1 MSFRDN
7 TVVVLETG
15 RDVIYAGQGLHEL
28 LRTPAI
34 YLNARVGLRTQN
46 AQSSSPAVSD
56 YLVGKE
62 LDEALANDQDGI
74 QVSYP
79 FADGDILD
87 WTQAE
92 AIWKHV
98 LFKQLGLRRLQM
110 ESPVILSIFPGL
122 SRDAYERICK
132 LFFERFNVAGF
143 TILERPVAQL
153 YAANAV
159 SGVVVD
165 IGTHATDVTPIY
177 DAVPVYAGRLSTSV
191 GLRDC
196 ERYLAHLLRS
206 NPSVMG
212 ALSPADAPLSEPALD
227 AALLELVHALWEQ
240 SHIRP
245 PSHGAQAATQAD
257 EGITDIGAI
266 VAAGREKAVI
276 ESGLRKKATAK
287 QTAAEQARQREL
299 EALDLVTVQF
309 RGKEV
314 TLGKERH
321 RFCEPLFDVELVDR
335 VRAPGAPEP
344 KEPHISLQEA
354 VNHAISQ
361 GVIDQRQYMWRGL
374 FVTGDITRHVPGIG
388 DGLRSRCQPFIVRE
402 DLSTD
407 VQPRSIHTIHIPE
420 YYPEYRDSGDC
431 YAAYLGSSI
440 TAKIIFHDPHAK
452 NFVSKSDYATYGPR
466 VILESSTALL

>member
-28 LRTPAI
+28 LRTPAV

-62 LDEALANDQDGI
+62 LEEALSNGQDNI

-79 FADGDILD
+79 FADGDIGD

-143 TILERPVAQL
+143 TIIERPVSQL

-165 IGTHATDVTPIY
+165 IGNHATDVTPIY
-177 DAVPVYAGRLSTSV
+177 DAVPIYAGRLTTSI

-196 ERYLAHLLRS
+196 ERYLAHLLRA

-212 ALSPADAPLSEPALD
+212 AISPSEAPLPEDALET
-227 AALLELVHALWEQ
+227 ALLELVHMLWEQ
-240 SHIRP
+240 DHIRP
-245 PSHGAQAATQAD
+245 PSHGEQAATQED

-266 VAAGREKAVI
+266 VAAGKEKAII
-276 ESGLRKKATAK
+276 ENGMRKKATAK
-287 QTAAEQARQREL
+287 QTQAEQARQREI
-299 EALDLVTVQF
+299 EALDLITVKF
-309 RGKEV
+309 REKEI

-335 VRAPGAPEP
+335 IRKVEAEEP
-344 KEPHISLQEA
+344 KQPHISLQEA
-354 VNHAISQ
+354 VNHAISL
-361 GVIDQRQYMWRGL
+361 GVIDQRQYLWRGL
-374 FVTGDITRHVPGIG
+374 FVTGDITRHVSGIG
-388 DGLRSRCQPFIVRE
+388 AGLRSRCQPFIVKE
-402 DLSTD
+402 DVATD
-407 VQPRSIHTIHIPE
+407 VQPRTIHTLHIPE

>member
-15 RDVIYAGQGLHEL
+15 RDLIYAGQGLHEL
-28 LRTPAI
+28 LKTPAV
-34 YLNARVGLRTQN
+34 YAQARVGLRTPH
-46 AQSSSPAVSD
+46 SSSPAVNE

-62 LDEALANDQDGI
+62 LEEALAAGQDGI
-74 QVSYP
+74 QISYP
-79 FADGDILD
+79 FADGVIGD

-92 AIWKHV
+92 ALWKHV

-122 SRDAYERICK
+122 SRDSYERICK
-132 LFFERFNVAGF
+132 IFFERFNVAAF
-143 TILERPVAQL
+143 TLIERPISQL
-153 YAANAV
+153 YAANAIA
-159 SGVVVD
+159 GVVVD
-165 IGTHATDVTPIY
+165 IGNNATDVTPIY
-177 DAVPVYAGRLSTSV
+177 DALPLHAGRVTTSI

-196 ERYLAHLLRS
+196 ELYLAHLLRA
-206 NPSVMG
+206 NPSVMRTI
-212 ALSPADAPLSEPALD
+212 SPPEAPLDED
-227 AALLELVHALWEQ
+227 AIQNTLLELVHMLWEQ
-240 SHIRP
+240 DHIRP
-245 PSHGAQAATQAD
+245 PSHGEQAVAQED

-276 ESGLRKKATAK
+276 ESGMRKKATAK
-287 QTAAEQARQREL
+287 QTAAEQARQREI
-299 EALDLVTVQF
+299 EALDLITVTF

-321 RFCEPLFDVELVDR
+321 RFCEPLFDMDLVDHAR
-335 VRAPGAPEP
+335 PANAPPP
-344 KEPHISLQEA
+344 KQPHIPLQEA
-354 VNHAISQ
+354 VNHAIAQ

-388 DGLRSRCQPFIVRE
+388 AGLRSRCLPYIVRE
-402 DLSTD
+402 EVVTD
-407 VQPRSIHTIHIPE
+407 VQPRSINVLHIPE
-420 YYPEYRDSGDC
+420 YYPEYRDTSDS

-440 TAKIIFHDPHAK
+440 TAKIIFHDPQAK